1 VKTNDVTGRVDVGEV
16 GFTVELGRPGVGAW
30 FGDIEQVTR
39 ALARMGLA
47 FEEANPIT
55 HLMSDR
61 DAGTLD
67 PDVMGERVMSA
78 IVEFRSEPARVP
90 AILDALDGVAERID
104 TVMAIGVYA
113 RCDDAGRT
121 ELDGILADA
130 GRPVV
135 RAKTNLGLGRAL
147 DAVVAEVGAGGT
159 P

>member
-1 VKTNDVTGRVDVGEV
+1 MGEV

-39 ALARMGLA
+39 ALAQMGLA

-61 DAGTLD
+61 DTGTLD
-67 PDVMGERVMSA
+67 PAVMGERVMSA

-90 AILDALDGVAERID
+90 AILDSLDEVAERID

-113 RCDDAGRT
+113 RCDDTGQT
-121 ELDGILADA
+121 ELDGILAEA

-147 DAVVAEVGAGGT
+147 DAVVAEAGAGGT